1 MKKKCSKF
9 LSFMLTL
16 ALVIGLLPVMSLTAY
31 ASVNQTDVL
40 KAGDTV
46 HSGFPMEW
54 IRIAG
59 TDSRFQCG
67 NATITSIA
75 YNAESQKWVLSIEEA
90 GQTQTAEF
98 SPQTGK
104 NLIGIQYASTD
115 GNPVTSGAYVFNL
128 VWEDAHVSVT
138 GITIDKTAATMS
150 VNDTL
155 TLTATVSPDD
165 ATDKTVTW
173 STSNPDVATVENGVV
188 TAVGK
193 GTTTI
198 TATATNGTA
207 DTADDF
213 TATCTV
219 TVHAHSFTYSLDGA
233 TITATC
239 ANSDGLCKLTDNKA
253 ALTILA
259 PTTSGGT
266 AVLSGD
272 LKVFGVS
279 SSDIK
284 YAAKSSSG

>member
-1 MKKKCSKF
+1 MTYKRSK
-9 LSFMLTL
+9 LLGLMLTL

-40 KAGDTV
+40 KVGDTV

-54 IRIAG
+54 ISIEG
-59 TDSRFQCG
+59 KRFQCA

-138 GITIDKTAATMS
+138 GITLDKTAATMS

-155 TLTATVSPDD
+155 TLTATVS
-165 ATDKTVTW
+165 AT
-173 STSNPDVATVENGVV
+173 
-188 TAVGK
+188 
-193 GTTTI
+193 
-198 TATATNGTA
+198 
-207 DTADDF
+207 
-213 TATCTV
+213 
-219 TVHAHSFTYSLDGA
+219 
-233 TITATC
+233 
-239 ANSDGLCKLTDNKA
+239 
-253 ALTILA
+253 
-259 PTTSGGT
+259 
-266 AVLSGD
+266 
-272 LKVFGVS
+272 
-279 SSDIK
+279 
-284 YAAKSSSG
+284 